1 MFLPNLMLILFA
13 MKKCNILF
21 LIMLLAI
28 SSLAQDIHLNFI
40 PGNSEETIDSIIVL
54 NQGSGQ
60 RLKLSGTETLVLKN
74 IPTSISVMSIPEG
87 SQLLYPNPAYGSA
100 FVNYVNT
107 EEGKVELKLYGASGI
122 LLGSYIQTL
131 QQGIHRFRV
140 AFPDNGFYIIRIIRG
155 NEVKTL
161 KAINL
166 GEKYQD
172 FRMDYL
178 GVTAN
183 VPDYTLT
190 TKAYNGEFLM
200 DYRKGDILQF
210 TLYSDEKITVMTD
223 SPNTGKEMVVD
234 FYKCTDLD
242 NRNYKTVKIGDQVWM
257 AENLAYLPSVSPG
270 QTISATEPHYYV
282 YDYDGTD
289 LEAARQNPHYQTYG
303 VLYNW
308 TAALTAC
315 PEGWHLPSND
325 EWNELELTLGMTPAM
340 IDRYFWRGTDQGTRL
355 KNSSGW
361 NNNGNGT
368 NEVGF
373 SALPGGSLWND
384 QFRDVGSGAYIW
396 SSSEANNTIAWERG
410 LAHGMSGVWRNGGGK
425 VNGFSVRCVKDDQRP
440 SVNTMIPTEIT
451 TTSAKS
457 GGEISGLNDAQILEK
472 GLVWGKSDLPTISQY
487 DGKIIDKSAEN
498 TFISVLEGLSP
509 GTVYYVRAYVV
520 YDKGVVYGNQQGF
533 ATSVIFTPIT
543 YGQLTDNR
551 GGETKVYK
559 TVKIGDQTWMAE
571 NLAYLPS
578 VSPSSEGSDTEPYY
592 YVYDY
597 QGTDTEAAKQ
607 HANYKTYGVLYNW
620 PAAMAGAA
628 GSTNQSQ
635 VQGVC
640 PEGWHLPGDEEWS
653 ELQNYLINNGYNF
666 DGSTSGNKMG
676 KSLAATTHWESI
688 SSISTIG
695 AIGNNL
701 SANNKSGFSALP
713 GGNRY
718 HGNKAFQGVG
728 VVGAWWNSTEINSS
742 TPWYWQ
748 MVYSNVG
755 VYRTDDARK
764 SNGLSV
770 RCVKDN

>member
-1 MFLPNLMLILFA
+1 MSKYLLNFVLMFCTCFSM
-13 MKKCNILF
+13 
-21 LIMLLAI
+21 
-28 SSLAQDIHLNFI
+28 AQDIHLSFSTE
-40 PGNSEETIDSIIVL
+40 NSGAEVIDSIIVL
-54 NQGSGQ
+54 NMGSGQ
-60 RLKLSGTETLVLKN
+60 RIKLSGTEILILN
-74 IPTSISVMSIPEG
+74 SIPTGIPTTDMSNG
-87 SQLLYPNPAYGSA
+87 NGFLYPNPADGFA
-100 FVNYVNT
+100 HLDYVCD
-107 EEGKVELKLYGASGI
+107 EEGRLEFKLFNATGS
-122 LLGSYIQTL
+122 LSGSYSTFLTRGMHQ
-131 QQGIHRFRV
+131 FRV
-140 AFPDNGFYIIRIIRG
+140 TFPAPGLYIVNLRHG
-155 NEVKTL
+155 NVVSNLKVISMETKRLDFKVDYLGGTEVIQNTHMVK
-161 KAINL
+161 KAYT
-166 GEKYQD
+166 GEQ
-172 FRMDYL
+172 RMDYW
-178 GVTAN
+178 
-183 VPDYTLT
+183 D
-190 TKAYNGEFLM
+190 
-200 DYRKGDILQF
+200 GDILQF
-210 TLYSDEKITVMTD
+210 TLYSGKNITVMTD
-223 SPNTGKEMVVD
+223 SPKENKEIVVD
-234 FYKCTDLD
+234 FYPCASPD
-242 NRNYKTVKIGDQVWM
+242 NRHYKTVKIGEQVWM
-257 AENLAYLPSVSPG
+257 AENLAYLPSVSPV
-270 QTISATEPHYYV
+270 QTGSETVPHYYV

-340 IDRYFWRGTDQGTRL
+340 IDRYFWRGTDQGEKL
-355 KNSSGW
+355 KSSYGW
-361 NNNGNGT
+361 NNSGNGT

-373 SALPGGSLWND
+373 SALPGGARSND
-384 QFRDVGSGAYIW
+384 QFQGIGNAAYLW
-396 SSSEANNTIAWERG
+396 SSSEYNNTIAWERVLG
-410 LAHGMSGVWRNGGGK
+410 GTGMTGVWRNGGGK
-425 VNGFSVRCVKDDQRP
+425 VNGFSVRCVKDDHRP

-457 GGEISGLNDAQILEK
+457 GGEISGLTDAQILEK

-487 DGKIIDKSAEN
+487 DGKIIDKSADN
-498 TFISVLEGLSP
+498 TFTCILDGLSP
-509 GTVYYVRAYVV
+509 STVYYVRAYVV

-533 ATSVIFTPIT
+533 ATSVIFTPIS

-551 GGETKVYK
+551 GGETRIYK

-578 VSPSSEGSDTEPYY
+578 VSPPSEGSDTEPYY

-607 HANYKTYGVLYNW
+607 HTNYKTYGVLYNW

-628 GSTNQSQ
+628 GSTNQSH

-653 ELQNYLINNGYNF
+653 ELQNYLISNGYNY
-666 DGSTSGNKMG
+666 DGSASGNKIG
-676 KSLAATTHWESI
+676 KSLAAPTHWETI

-728 VVGAWWNSTEINSS
+728 VVGAWWNSTLINGSI
-742 TPWYWQ
+742 PWYRL
-748 MVYSNVG
+748 MYYSNVSVG
-755 VYRTDDARK
+755 RSDDARK

-770 RCVKDN
+770 RCVQDN